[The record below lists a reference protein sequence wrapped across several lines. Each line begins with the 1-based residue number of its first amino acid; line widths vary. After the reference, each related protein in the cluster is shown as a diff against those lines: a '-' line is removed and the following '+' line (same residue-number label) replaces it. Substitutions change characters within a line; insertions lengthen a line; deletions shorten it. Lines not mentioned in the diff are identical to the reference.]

1 MCDEFVSV
9 DKTGTFASVPYM
21 EMKVGGGGGEIMDAS
36 VCVFVTQFA
45 SCSQTGFL
53 TTRSDS
59 HGPKRQSVLMQ
70 STLTID
76 RDKAM
81 FCSQ

>member
-21 EMKVGGGGGEIMDAS
+21 EMKVGGDIMDVS

>member
-1 MCDEFVSV
+1 MRNEFVSV
-9 DKTGTFASVPYM
+9 DKTGTFASASIYGN
-21 EMKVGGGGGEIMDAS
+21 EGGDIMDVS
-36 VCVFVTQFA
+36 FCVFVAQFA

-70 STLTID
+70 SALTID